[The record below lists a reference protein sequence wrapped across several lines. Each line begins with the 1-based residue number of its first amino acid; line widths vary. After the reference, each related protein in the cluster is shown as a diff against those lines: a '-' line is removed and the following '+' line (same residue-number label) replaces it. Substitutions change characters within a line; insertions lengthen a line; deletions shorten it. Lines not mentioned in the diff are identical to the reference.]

1 MSHHIDVIAKYV
13 PPTAYNCKCNDV
25 TTDKPLKTYDE
36 WCNSRLRKA
45 LWATFIGQFA
55 ITVMATVAWTTL
67 HFQMVLPTLN
77 FTILSQRNGKG
88 SLTGAYDVLCTT
100 CKGSGKVKVPNIR
113 EMSFGEKRA
122 LVERRA

>member
-88 SLTGAYDVLCTT
+88 SLT
-100 CKGSGKVKVPNIR
+100 VPM
-113 EMSFGEKRA
+113 MSFA
-122 LVERRA
+122 LPVKAAGK